1 LVKQQNSKQSASTD
15 RDYQQKYKT
24 SLKELVELTSQALK
38 EDERSFKPYHVP
50 ESLDFHPPAAKPY
63 RNAMPSLK
71 KQAS

>member
-1 LVKQQNSKQSASTD
+1 
-15 RDYQQKYKT
+15 
-24 SLKELVELTSQALK
+24 VELTSQALK

-63 RNAMPSLK
+63 RNAMSSLK